1 LHLYLLQV
9 VRLHSSLSLT
19 RSHSTILNRL
29 YRTNIYLFI
38 YLYLCMC
45 VCVCVCVEFSWIRI
59 LLLVCVVW
67 LRSFVRR
74 LSPDLDMKGSRFPWE
89 LLGFSFVLLALQ
101 NNLISPIVLIAI
113 RLFSSTVM
121 RVGWFYNKENKI

>member
-1 LHLYLLQV
+1 LNLYLLQV

-38 YLYLCMC
+38 YIYIYL
-45 VCVCVCVEFSWIRI
+45 CVCVCVEFSGIRI

-67 LRSFVRR
+67 LRSFARQ
-74 LSPDLDMKGSRFPWE
+74 LSPDLDMKGSGFLWE

-101 NNLISPIVLIAI
+101 NNLISPVVLIAI

-121 RVGWFYNKENKI
+121 RVG